1 MLKLTE
7 NQIRSLIRQ
16 ILIEKIDSEK
26 INKAGGGMR
35 NHPGQNLDP
44 GDQLGSGGDWW
55 EEDRGIADFGD
66 EPDALDELD
75 ELEEMEDEEE

>member
-16 ILIEKIDSEK
+16 VLLEKIDAEK

-44 GDQLGSGGDWW
+44 GDQLGTGGGWW
-55 EEDRGIADFGD
+55 EEDKGIADYGD
-66 EPDALDELD
+66 EHDSLDEM
-75 ELEEMEDEEE
+75 EEMEDEEE